1 MSLFLQALEN
11 YRSFINAQNETY
23 KLELCDVVP
32 ASSSENSISTKEFQI
47 KWETSIRLRL
57 LGHYLHYLKL
67 ALKEGEIKPCM
78 FTPARIDRVIDST
91 LLGTS
96 SERLQGAV
104 QFP

>member
-1 MSLFLQALEN
+1 M
-11 YRSFINAQNETY
+11 
-23 KLELCDVVP
+23 
-32 ASSSENSISTKEFQI
+32 
-47 KWETSIRLRL
+47 RLRL

-67 ALKEGEIKPCM
+67 ALQEGEIKPCM